1 MKNIRATMMT
11 ILGDATDVQAILVCI
26 FVCIITTIYWFWYRR
41 PLKIKNNAVISQ
53 QEEKENGCNDPN
65 CIRCHSSSRHHIE
78 TFKANVTTLR
88 RLVKL
93 EPALF
98 DGMRDEIWSTIDDM
112 LAEYSKIDTSCA
124 PSETPDTS
132 IDTTSTTTQLSSLLS
147 PQQGQDPTVF
157 FLPGLEAT
165 PFHHHGHFL
174 NTTEE
179 NGDESLVFEECVC
192 IRLWKRLT
200 AIPSTPIGKKVFPPP
215 VATTGDIQV
224 LIENYQII
232 KQELLDYLSSD
243 SEDSFTPFDSKV
255 YSQANSKSSNDAEW
269 SSIYLY
275 HQGIRQSDICNKHFP
290 QTSQILEMNCP
301 HRLAG
306 KCGLGSVYFSK
317 LKKNT
322 KVKEHCGPSNIRWR
336 CHLPLVVPKD
346 SSNSSQLRV
355 GLAGVNEECVGWKE
369 GVPILFDDSFVH
381 SAVHQVVEDNDE
393 NTSLNTDDDAF
404 DGSRIVL
411 IVDFWHPALSETD
424 RNALGVLYPPG
435 S

>member
-1 MKNIRATMMT
+1 MTT
-11 ILGDATDVQAILVCI
+11 ILGDTDVQTVLICIL
-26 FVCIITTIYWFWYRR
+26 VCIITTIYWFWYRR
-41 PLKIKNNAVISQ
+41 PSKIKNTTVSQ
-53 QEEKENGCNDPN
+53 DDKDNGCNDPN
-65 CIRCHSSSRHHIE
+65 CLRCHSSSKHHIE
-78 TFKANVTTLR
+78 TFKSNVTTLR

-98 DGMRDEIWSTIDDM
+98 DGMRDEIWSTIDNM
-112 LAEYSKIDTSCA
+112 LAEHSKVNTSCA
-124 PSETPDTS
+124 PSPSSVTPDAS
-132 IDTTSTTTQLSSLLS
+132 IDTSTTTQLSSSSSSLLS

-192 IRLWKRLT
+192 IRLWKRHT
-200 AIPSTPIGKKVFPPP
+200 AIPNTPVGKKVFPPP

-232 KQELLDYLSSD
+232 RQELLEYLSGD
-243 SEDSFTPFDSKV
+243 DDEDSFTPFDSKV
-255 YSQANSKSSNDAEW
+255 YTQANNNTSNNDAEW

-275 HQGIRQSDICNKHFP
+275 HQGIRQSELCNKHFP
-290 QTSQILEMNCP
+290 QTSQILELNCP

-355 GLAGVNEECVGWKE
+355 GLSGVNEECVGWKE

-381 SAVHQVVEDNDE
+381 SAVHQVAEDDDE
-393 NTSLNTDDDAF
+393 NTSLNDNDDAF
-404 DGSRIVL
+404 DGARIVL
-411 IVDFWHPALSETD
+411 IVDFWHPALSEMD

>member
-1 MKNIRATMMT
+1 MMT
-11 ILGDATDVQAILVCI
+11 IIGDIEVQAVLICIL
-26 FVCIITTIYWFWYRR
+26 VCIITTIYWFWHRR
-41 PLKIKNNAVISQ
+41 SSKIKNNAVVSQ
-53 QEEKENGCNDPN
+53 QDDKENGCNDPN
-65 CIRCHSSSRHHIE
+65 CIRCHSSSQQHIE
-78 TFKANVTTLR
+78 TFKKNVTILR

-93 EPALF
+93 EPELF
-98 DGMRDEIWSTIDDM
+98 DGMRDEIWSTIDNM
-112 LAEYSKIDTSCA
+112 LAKHSKVDTSCA
-124 PSETPDTS
+124 PSVSPDTS
-132 IDTTSTTTQLSSLLS
+132 IDTSTTTQLSSSSLLS

-179 NGDESLVFEECVC
+179 VADESLVFEECVC
-192 IRLWKRLT
+192 IRLWKKNT
-200 AIPSTPIGKKVFPPP
+200 VIPTTPVGKKLFPPP
-215 VATTGDIQV
+215 TQTTGDIQV

-232 KQELLDYLSSD
+232 KQELLNYLSD
-243 SEDSFTPFDSKV
+243 GESEDSFTPFDSKV
-255 YSQANSKSSNDAEW
+255 YTQAANGSKSNNDAEW

-290 QTSQILEMNCP
+290 QTSQILELKCP

-317 LKKNT
+317 LKRNT
-322 KVKEHCGPSNIRWR
+322 KVKEHCGPTNVRWR
-336 CHLPLVVPKD
+336 CHLPLVVPKG
-346 SSNSSQLRV
+346 SISELRV

-369 GVPILFDDSFVH
+369 GVPVLFDDSFVH
-381 SAVHQVVEDNDE
+381 SAVHQVVEDDDE
-393 NTSLNTDDDAF
+393 NTPLNNDDDTF
-404 DGSRIVL
+404 DGARIVL
-411 IVDFWHPALSETD
+411 IVDFWHPALSEMD

>member
-1 MKNIRATMMT
+1 MI
-11 ILGDATDVQAILVCI
+11 ILGDIEMQAVLVCI
-26 FVCIITTIYWFWYRR
+26 LVCIITTIYWFWWYRR
-41 PLKIKNNAVISQ
+41 SSKIKNAAISK
-53 QEEKENGCNDPN
+53 QEDNENGCNDPN
-65 CIRCHSSSRHHIE
+65 CIRCHSSSQQHIE

-112 LAEYSKIDTSCA
+112 LAEHSKVDTSCA
-124 PSETPDTS
+124 PSVTPDTS

-147 PQQGQDPTVF
+147 PQQGQNPTVF

-192 IRLWKRLT
+192 IKLWKRHT
-200 AIPSTPIGKKVFPPP
+200 AIPSTPVGKKKFPLPIP
-215 VATTGDIQV
+215 TTGDIQV

-232 KQELLDYLSSD
+232 RQELLDYLSSD
-243 SEDSFTPFDSKV
+243 GSEESFTPFDSKV
-255 YSQANSKSSNDAEW
+255 YTNANGTTKTSNDVEW

-306 KCGLGSVYFSK
+306 RCGLGSVYFSK
-317 LKKNT
+317 LKRNT
-322 KVKEHCGPSNIRWR
+322 KVKEHCGPSNVRWR
-336 CHLPLVVPKD
+336 CHLPLVVPKG
-346 SSNSSQLRV
+346 SNSQLRV

-381 SAVHQVVEDNDE
+381 SAVHQVVEEDDNTDE
-393 NTSLNTDDDAF
+393 NTYSNGDNDTF
-404 DGSRIVL
+404 DGARIVL
-411 IVDFWHPALSETD
+411 IIDFWHPALSEMD

>member
-1 MKNIRATMMT
+1 MLT
-11 ILGDATDVQAILVCI
+11 
-26 FVCIITTIYWFWYRR
+26 
-41 PLKIKNNAVISQ
+41 
-53 QEEKENGCNDPN
+53 E
-65 CIRCHSSSRHHIE
+65 HS
-78 TFKANVTTLR
+78 KV
-88 RLVKL
+88 
-93 EPALF
+93 
-98 DGMRDEIWSTIDDM
+98 
-112 LAEYSKIDTSCA
+112 DTSCA
-124 PSETPDTS
+124 PSPSITPNTS
-132 IDTTSTTTQLSSLLS
+132 IDTSTTQLSSLLLS

-192 IRLWKRLT
+192 IRLWKKHT
-200 AIPSTPIGKKVFPPP
+200 AIPTTPVGKKVFPPP

-232 KQELLDYLSSD
+232 KQELLDYLSDGD
-243 SEDSFTPFDSKV
+243 SEESFTPFDSKV
-255 YSQANSKSSNDAEW
+255 YTKANSTTSNTSNDTEW

-275 HQGIRQSDICNKHFP
+275 HQGIRQSDLCNKHFP
-290 QTSQILEMNCP
+290 QTSQILEMKCP
-301 HRLAG
+301 HRMAG

-322 KVKEHCGPSNIRWR
+322 KVKEHCGPTNVRWR
-336 CHLPLVVPKD
+336 CHLPLVVPKG
-346 SSNSSQLRV
+346 SNSQLRV
-355 GLAGVNEECVGWKE
+355 GLAGVNEECIGWKE

-381 SAVHQVVEDNDE
+381 SAVHQVVGDTDE
-393 NTSLNTDDDAF
+393 NTSLNGDNDTF
-404 DGSRIVL
+404 DGARIVL
-411 IVDFWHPALSETD
+411 IVDFWHPALSEMD

>member
-1 MKNIRATMMT
+1 MT
-11 ILGDATDVQAILVCI
+11 SILGGDIEVQAVLVCI
-26 FVCIITTIYWFWYRR
+26 LVCIITTIYWFWYRQS
-41 PLKIKNNAVISQ
+41 KIKNAAVSQ
-53 QEEKENGCNDPN
+53 DEKDNGCNDPN
-65 CIRCHSSSRHHIE
+65 CIRCHSSSKHHIE

-88 RLVKL
+88 RLVKM

-98 DGMRDEIWSTIDDM
+98 DGMRDEIWSTIDNM
-112 LAEYSKIDTSCA
+112 LAEHSKIDTSCA
-124 PSETPDTS
+124 FPSVTPNTS
-132 IDTTSTTTQLSSLLS
+132 IDTTSNTQLSSLLS

-174 NTTEE
+174 NTTVQE
-179 NGDESLVFEECVC
+179 NGDESLVFEECIC
-192 IRLWKRLT
+192 IRLWKTHT
-200 AIPSTPIGKKVFPPP
+200 AIPATPVGKKVFPPP

-232 KQELLDYLSSD
+232 KQELLDYLSDGD
-243 SEDSFTPFDSKV
+243 SEESFTPFDSKV
-255 YSQANSKSSNDAEW
+255 YTQANNNTSNNDAEW

-275 HQGIRQSDICNKHFP
+275 HQGIRQSDLCSKHFP

-301 HRLAG
+301 HRMAG

-322 KVKEHCGPSNIRWR
+322 KVKEHCGPSNVRWR
-336 CHLPLVVPKD
+336 CHLPLVVPKN
-346 SSNSSQLRV
+346 SNHSQLRV
-355 GLAGVNEECVGWKE
+355 GLSGVNEECVGWKE

-381 SAVHQVVEDNDE
+381 SAVHQVVEDDE
-393 NTSLNTDDDAF
+393 NTPLNTDDAF
-404 DGSRIVL
+404 DGARIVL
-411 IVDFWHPALSETD
+411 IVDFWHPALSEMD

>member
-1 MKNIRATMMT
+1 MTT
-11 ILGDATDVQAILVCI
+11 ILGDIEVQAVLICI
-26 FVCIITTIYWFWYRR
+26 AVCIITTIYWFWHRR
-41 PLKIKNNAVISQ
+41 PSKIKNNATISQ
-53 QEEKENGCNDPN
+53 QDEKDNGCNDPN
-65 CIRCHSSSRHHIE
+65 CIRCHSSSQKHIE
-78 TFKANVTTLR
+78 TFKTNVTTLR
-88 RLVKL
+88 RLVKM

-112 LAEYSKIDTSCA
+112 LAKHSKIDTSCA
-124 PSETPDTS
+124 PSPFVTADTS
-132 IDTTSTTTQLSSLLS
+132 IDTTSTTQLSSSLLS

-157 FLPGLEAT
+157 FLPELEAT

-192 IRLWKRLT
+192 IRLWKRQT
-200 AIPSTPIGKKVFPPP
+200 AIPATPVGKKVFPPP

-232 KQELLDYLSSD
+232 KQELLDYLLSD
-243 SEDSFTPFDSKV
+243 GCEDSFTPFDSKV
-255 YSQANSKSSNDAEW
+255 YTKANGTNDTSNNDAEW

-290 QTSQILEMNCP
+290 QTTNILELNCP
-301 HRLAG
+301 HRMAG

-317 LKKNT
+317 LKRNT

-336 CHLPLVVPKD
+336 CHLPLVVPKA
-346 SSNSSQLRV
+346 SNHSQLRV

-381 SAVHQVVEDNDE
+381 SAVHQVVEEDDE
-393 NTSLNTDDDAF
+393 NTSLNDDVF
-404 DGSRIVL
+404 DGARIVL
-411 IVDFWHPALSETD
+411 IVDFWHPALSEMD

>member
-1 MKNIRATMMT
+1 MT
-11 ILGDATDVQAILVCI
+11 SILGGDIEVQAVLVCI
-26 FVCIITTIYWFWYRR
+26 LVCIITTIYWFWHRH
-41 PLKIKNNAVISQ
+41 PSKIKNAVVLD
-53 QEEKENGCNDPN
+53 EEKDNGCNDPN
-65 CIRCHSSSRHHIE
+65 CIRCHSSSTHHIE

-88 RLVKL
+88 RLVKM
-93 EPALF
+93 EPTLF
-98 DGMRDEIWSTIDDM
+98 DGMRDEIWSTIDNM
-112 LAEYSKIDTSCA
+112 LTEHSLVGTSCA
-124 PSETPDTS
+124 PSPSVTPDTS
-132 IDTTSTTTQLSSLLS
+132 IDTSTTTQLSSSSLLS

-192 IRLWKRLT
+192 IRLWKAHT
-200 AIPSTPIGKKVFPPP
+200 AIPATPVGKKVFPPP

-232 KQELLDYLSSD
+232 KQELLDYLLSD
-243 SEDSFTPFDSKV
+243 GSEDSFTPFDSKV
-255 YSQANSKSSNDAEW
+255 YTHANNNKSNNDAEW

-275 HQGIRQSDICNKHFP
+275 HQGIRQSELCNKHFP

-301 HRLAG
+301 HRMAG

-322 KVKEHCGPSNIRWR
+322 KVKEHYGPSNVRWR
-336 CHLPLVVPKD
+336 CHLPLVVPKN
-346 SSNSSQLRV
+346 SNHSQLRV
-355 GLAGVNEECVGWKE
+355 GLADVNEECIGWKE

-381 SAVHQVVEDNDE
+381 SAVHQVVGDTDE
-393 NTSLNTDDDAF
+393 NTSLNGDNDTF
-404 DGSRIVL
+404 DGARIVL
-411 IVDFWHPALSETD
+411 IVDFWHPALSEMD